1 MVRRKEHTPED
12 LAKAQ
17 HLYEKTLT
25 SVHDIAAMLG
35 ISRSTFSKRARA
47 GNWQR
52 SSARAKEAAEEIRA
66 VYDEKFPDDPAA
78 VLCVA
83 WGIVVPNSGEPRS
96 ETVMI
101 GYYQQSMLSGVG

>member
-1 MVRRKEHTPED
+1 MGRRKEDTPED

-25 SVHDIAAMLG
+25 PVDDIAAMLG
-35 ISRSTFSKRARA
+35 VSRSTFSKRA

-52 SSARAKEAAEEIRA
+52 RSARAKEAAEEVRA

-83 WGIVVPNSGEPRS
+83 WGIVVPNSGGPRS
-96 ETVMI
+96 ETVII
-101 GYYQQSMLSGVG
+101 GYY